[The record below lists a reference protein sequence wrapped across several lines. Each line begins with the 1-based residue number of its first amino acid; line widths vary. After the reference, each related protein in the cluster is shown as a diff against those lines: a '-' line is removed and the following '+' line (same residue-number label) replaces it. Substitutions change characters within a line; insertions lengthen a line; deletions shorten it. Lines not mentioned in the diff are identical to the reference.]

1 MTSALSARTCSE
13 TGLRLLAD
21 AGEQTFRVA
30 KPKYGPLSAPER
42 TARSARRR
50 WGRYDSYGRTLYLA
64 SDEETAFAEV
74 LSVFKRQLGAV
85 DPLEK
90 DAAAL
95 GLTREEFLEIVAA
108 EWQESSFMGVG
119 AIPRQWR
126 TDRSMFRVDNVGG
139 GVWIDIE
146 HPDSIAAIEPRVE
159 SVLARHGIRAL
170 TTAVLRGDNR
180 IVTTAIANSLRR
192 ITLDDGSVP
201 HGIHFGSKW
210 GGGWCRAV
218 WLPGDEE
225 EWSTDLISLSGEDI
239 LATDEHLARAS
250 ERFRIRVF

>member
-1 MTSALSARTCSE
+1 MTSGASARTCSE

-42 TARSARRR
+42 VGRSARRR
-50 WGRYDSYGRTLYLA
+50 WGRYDSLGRTLYLA

-74 LSVFKRQLGAV
+74 LSVFKRRLGTN

-108 EWQESSFMGVG
+108 EWQESAFMGIG
-119 AIPRQWR
+119 AVPRQWR
-126 TDRSMFRVDNVGG
+126 TERRMFRIGAVGSG
-139 GVWIDIE
+139 TWIDVE
-146 HPDSIAAIEPRVE
+146 HPDSIAAIEGRLE
-159 SVLARHGIRAL
+159 DVLARHGVRAL

-180 IVTTAIANSLRR
+180 IVTTAVAAILRR

-201 HGIHFGSKW
+201 HGIHLGSKW

-218 WLPGDEE
+218 WLPGAEDQ
-225 EWSTDLISLSGEDI
+225 WSTDLISLSGEDV
-239 LATDEHLARAS
+239 LATDEHLIRAS